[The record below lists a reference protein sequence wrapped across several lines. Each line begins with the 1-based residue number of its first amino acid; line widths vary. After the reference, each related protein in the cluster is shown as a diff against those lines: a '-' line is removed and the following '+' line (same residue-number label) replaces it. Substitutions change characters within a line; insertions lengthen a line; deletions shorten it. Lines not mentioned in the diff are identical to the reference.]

1 MRGREWILVEK
12 IGMEQSSWPLL
23 SLSLERMSV
32 IVPSKARAQEVEC
45 IELLVDVGASE
56 LGAAVGIT
64 CTIPL
69 KRVGFEGLGLGLA
82 MSASTNASQFS
93 CAL

>member
-32 IVPSKARAQEVEC
+32 IIPNKARAQEVEC
-45 IELLVDVGASE
+45 IELPVDVEAS
-56 LGAAVGIT
+56 
-64 CTIPL
+64 
-69 KRVGFEGLGLGLA
+69 
-82 MSASTNASQFS
+82 SAQLSGSHARFHSS
-93 CAL
+93 EWGSKG